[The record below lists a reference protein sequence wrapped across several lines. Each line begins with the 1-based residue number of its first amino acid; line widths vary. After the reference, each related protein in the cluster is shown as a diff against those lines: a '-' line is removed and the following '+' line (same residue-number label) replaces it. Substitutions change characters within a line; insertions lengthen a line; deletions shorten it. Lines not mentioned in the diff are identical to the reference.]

1 MELGATPNVTSTWL
15 FLIKLGV
22 PIDTVAYFMNQPI
35 IRDYLRTLESNG
47 YSWLFI
53 DNFVEDMLDIYS
65 EQTQGITVT
74 EIPNEKQLQG
84 MIGKK
89 TKDLSDVEKVQQQF
103 ILTEFLK
110 YSKMASHLYEVTNG
124 SNFDTATINDS
135 FLVFKKMLQYEK
147 AQKTIISSVDY
158 ILDNSY
164 INTIKDV
171 LLDVRDAFAQ
181 ILISDRTSTE
191 PGKISVR
198 DVMESVLRPYTSLSD
213 RDFVRV
219 ANKAVNDLFDWAVQ
233 TDKLV
238 NNRITSTLLG
248 NDTEESAAKQIIE
261 FKKKVEEDPNH
272 PLYNNFILNSIR
284 LEEGDTGKV
293 DNLYLVNKTG
303 KSYDQNLLIYGFR
316 QLKDGMGESNKDLYG
331 KLIRLAI
338 LQSGLSNSRISF
350 TTLLPY
356 EDFETIYND
365 TLFNL
370 GNLTNLD
377 KYYEVGA
384 FQRNNATNDNIVPF
398 IKNKLRQS
406 KKNKSKWFYPS
417 TDFVNSGLVSAMSK
431 GIIPKVIN
439 IPLYGKDGSN
449 DYITFQWELPITKAE
464 REKRRRNGN
473 RNHIKRGLFKKVYTI
488 DANGNRIPLIQKS
501 IYNGVEYLNFVYKH
515 INAWGDSFRAN
526 EFYDEETFSQLDN
539 GFEKVVRR
547 IADNKA
553 ESAEVEDVVIANIL
567 NKVQPKEE
575 TKKEELQ
582 EPCTG
587 GPSI

>member
-1 MELGATPNVTSTWL
+1 MVPTRELAKQISEVFNEIGKRTSVRAYGL
-15 FLIKLGV
+15 FGGV
-22 PIDTVAYFMNQPI
+22 EQEQQI
-35 IRDYLRTLESNG
+35 RTLNNG
-47 YSWLFI
+47 VDVLVTTPGRMFDLIAQGFI
-53 DNFVEDMLDIYS
+53 DVSKLDFLVLDEADLMLDLGFNKDIKDVMKHIPS
-65 EQTQGITVT
+65 KRQT
-74 EIPNEKQLQG
+74 L
-84 MIGKK
+84 
-89 TKDLSDVEKVQQQF
+89 F
-103 ILTEFLK
+103 F
-110 YSKMASHLYEVTNG
+110 
-124 SNFDTATINDS
+124 TATIS
-135 FLVFKKMLQYEK
+135 RK
-147 AQKTIISSVDY
+147 
-158 ILDNSY
+158 
-164 INTIKDV
+164 IKNLAYDV
-171 LLDVRDAFAQ
+171 VRDAIRIQ
-181 ILISDRTSTE
+181 ISPKNPVAKNIDHAVAFVEMDDKRFFLENILKEYEDKVKVILE
-191 PGKISVR
+191 DYGKVASN
-198 DVMESVLRPYTSLSD
+198 LS
-213 RDFVRV
+213 
-219 ANKAVNDLFDWAVQ
+219 KG
-233 TDKLV
+233 LV
-238 NNRITSTLLG
+238 I
-248 NDTEESAAKQIIE
+248 

-284 LEEGDTGKV
+284 LEEGNIGKV

-370 GNLTNLD
+370 GNLTNLK

-398 IKNKLRQS
+398 VKNKLRQS
-406 KKNKSKWFYPS
+406 KKNKSRWFYPS
-417 TDFVNSGLVSAMSK
+417 TDFINNSLVAGMNK

-439 IPLYGKDGSN
+439 ISLYGKEGVN

-488 DANGNRIPLIQKS
+488 DANGNRTPLMQKS

-553 ESAEVEDVVIANIL
+553 ESAEVEDAVIANIL

-575 TKKEELQ
+575 TKEEELQ
-582 EPCTG
+582 EPCNG
-587 GPSI
+587 GASI